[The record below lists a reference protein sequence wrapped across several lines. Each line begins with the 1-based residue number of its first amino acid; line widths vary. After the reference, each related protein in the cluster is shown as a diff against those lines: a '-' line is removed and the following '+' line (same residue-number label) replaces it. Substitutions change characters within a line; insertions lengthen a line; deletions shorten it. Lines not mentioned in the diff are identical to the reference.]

1 VIVELLAGPVLEV
14 APRLLGM
21 RLRSEMGGEPTEV
34 VLTEVEAYGGV
45 DDPASHA
52 YPGPT
57 RRNQT
62 MFGPPGGLYVY
73 RSYGVHWCANIVT
86 GDPEVGQA
94 VLLRSGQP
102 LIGEDVMAR
111 RRARPDR
118 LATGPGNLTKALGI
132 DGALDGSSVLEG
144 PVWLLDG
151 EPVPGTIVTTP
162 RIGITRA
169 VELPWRFVLRST

>member
-1 VIVELLAGPVLEV
+1 VIAQLLTGPVLEV

-21 RLRSEMGGEPTEV
+21 RLRSEVGGEPTEV

-94 VLLRSGQP
+94 VLLRSGHP
-102 LIGEDVMAR
+102 VTGEEVMAR

-118 LATGPGNLTKALGI
+118 LATGPGNFTKALGI
-132 DGALDGSSVLEG
+132 DGALDGTSVLNG
-144 PVWLLDG
+144 PVRLLDG
-151 EPVPGTIVTTP
+151 EPVPGTIVNTT

-169 VELPWRFVLRST
+169 VDLPWRFVLRSS

>member
-1 VIVELLAGPVLEV
+1 VIAELLAGPVLEV

-21 RLRSEMGGEPTEV
+21 RLRSEMDGELTEV

-52 YPGPT
+52 NPGPT
-57 RRNQT
+57 RRNRT

-86 GDPEVGQA
+86 GEPEVGQA
-94 VLLRSGQP
+94 VLLRGGRP
-102 LIGEDVMAR
+102 VVGEAVMAR

-132 DGALDGSSVLEG
+132 NGELDGTSVLEG
-144 PVWLLDG
+144 PVHLLDG
-151 EPVPGTIVTTP
+151 EQPPGTIVTTP

-169 VELPWRFVLRST
+169 VELPWRFVLTSS